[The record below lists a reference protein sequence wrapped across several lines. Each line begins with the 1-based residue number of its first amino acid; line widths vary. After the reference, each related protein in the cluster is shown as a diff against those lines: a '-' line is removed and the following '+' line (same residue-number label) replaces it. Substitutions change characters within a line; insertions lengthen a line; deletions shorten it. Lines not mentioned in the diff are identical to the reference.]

1 MNQVARPLQVE
12 RVLAQGIVRSGPD
25 HRIEILA
32 VLVVL
37 LAHRER
43 HAPGGI
49 LLAAHDL
56 RDALRSSPA
65 HLADADGV
73 SEHDGRCAAPD
84 RGIVEDPHGRDVDH
98 EPGARRVRQNE
109 LRRNHDLP
117 ALPRQPGV
125 DLGIG
130 AHDLLVPDVEATRD
144 IAERVVLA
152 GRHHLHDA
160 DDVLS
165 GVELEALVGHGRG
178 QRRRRRRG
186 RRWGRRRVPKRGEER
201 APRDQQARQRGSGA
215 GRGGNLHGG
224 IMTEFA
230 GARRASVM
238 RYSSTGWL
246 GSSWSLWCRPG
257 KCRPSSAA
265 TPSIPAIEPSP

>member
-1 MNQVARPLQVE
+1 MAAMLITSPVRGAFGRMNCDGTTISRPSPGSQGSTLGLARTISSYPTLKRRAISLSVSS
-12 RVLAQGIVRSGPD
+12 L
-25 HRIEILA
+25 LA
-32 VLVVL
+32 VTT
-37 LAHRER
+37 
-43 HAPGGI
+43 
-49 LLAAHDL
+49 
-56 RDALRSSPA
+56 
-65 HLADADGV
+65 
-73 SEHDGRCAAPD
+73 C
-84 RGIVEDPHGRDVDH
+84 
-98 EPGARRVRQNE
+98 
-109 LRRNHDLP
+109 
-117 ALPRQPGV
+117 
-125 DLGIG
+125 
-130 AHDLLVPDVEATRD
+130 T
-144 IAERVVLA
+144 
-152 GRHHLHDA
+152 A

-246 GSSWSLWCRPG
+246 GSSWSLWCRP
-257 KCRPSSAA
+257 
-265 TPSIPAIEPSP
+265 